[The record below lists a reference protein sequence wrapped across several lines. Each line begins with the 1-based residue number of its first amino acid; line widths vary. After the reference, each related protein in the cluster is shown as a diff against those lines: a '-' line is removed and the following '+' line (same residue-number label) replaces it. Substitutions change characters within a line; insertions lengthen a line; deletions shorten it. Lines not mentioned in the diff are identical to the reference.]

1 MKDQMKDLRDDIAFM
16 RALAEEGR
24 SAPLLGGG
32 ILMAAG
38 LIFGAASVAHW
49 AVMVGALRVSPWA
62 FSAIW
67 ISAGLGFGMLA
78 TLLGRRSK
86 QQAGAAATVNRAA
99 RAVWSAV
106 GWTIV
111 VILVGMAIMAARL
124 GQPGLMSLFPVIVLP
139 LYGAAW
145 SVASAMTRRG
155 WMSAVAFGCYG
166 SALGMA
172 ALGGHASTLLVY
184 AASLVLFA
192 TVPGYLLLRQEPSHL
207 V

>member
-1 MKDQMKDLRDDIAFM
+1 MTDPMKDLRDDIAFM

-49 AVMVGALRVSPWA
+49 AVMVGALRVSPWVILMVWMA
-62 FSAIW
+62 
-67 ISAGLGFGMLA
+67 AGLGFGAVA

-86 QQAGAAATVNRAA
+86 RQAGAAATVNRAA

-124 GQPGLMSLFPVIVLP
+124 GQPGLTSLFPIIVLP

-155 WMSAVAFGCYG
+155 WMTSVAIGCYG

-172 ALGGHASTLLVY
+172 TLGDQPAALLVY
-184 AASLVLFA
+184 AASLMLFA
-192 TVPGYLLLRQEPSHL
+192 TVPGYILLRQEPSHL

>member
-1 MKDQMKDLRDDIAFM
+1 MTDEMKDLRDDIAFM

-49 AVMVGALRVSPWA
+49 SVMAGLLRVSPWA
-62 FSAIW
+62 ILMVWMA
-67 ISAGLGFGMLA
+67 AGLGFGVAA
-78 TLLGRRSK
+78 TLLGRRSRR
-86 QQAGAAATVNRAA
+86 QAGATATVNRAT
-99 RAVWSAV
+99 RAMWSAV

-111 VILVGMAIMAARL
+111 VILVGMGIMAARL
-124 GQPGLMSLFPVIVLP
+124 GQPNLMSLFPVIVLP

-145 SVASAMTRRG
+145 SVAATMTRRG
-155 WMSAVAFGCYG
+155 WMGAVAIGCYG

-172 ALGGHASTLLVY
+172 ALGDQPVAMLVY

-192 TVPGYLLLRQEPSHL
+192 TVPGYILLRQEPSH
-207 V
+207 VV